1 MILDKF
7 FERLNKIYPQV
18 DTEITMEW
26 LNCERITS
34 FRVNTIK
41 SNNKEIEEFLSSNK
55 IEFKKIDFME
65 NAYILDKKD
74 EFFIKWSKI
83 FYDGKIYLQGIASL
97 IPAIILNPIS
107 GDKVL
112 DVTAS
117 PGSKTTQICAM
128 MWNKWEIIAVEKN
141 QIRFDKL
148 NYNLNIQW
156 CNIAE
161 SIKMD
166 SLNLKDKF
174 KNWYF
179 NKILFDAPCSA
190 EWRINLSNEKSY
202 WFWTEKNILDKQ
214 KLQLEIFESIIPLL
228 ASNWEIVYST
238 CTIAPEE
245 NEEVINTIC
254 EKYNLEIEEISIN
267 FENIRPG
274 LTEFNGKKYSK
285 DLEKTLRI
293 LPSKIS
299 EGFFIAKLRKI

>member
-7 FERLNKIYPQV
+7 FERLNKIYSPADV
-18 DTEITMEW
+18 EIVMGW
-26 LNCERITS
+26 LNSERITS

-41 SNNKEIEEFLSSNK
+41 SNNEEIEEFLNSNK
-55 IEFKKIDFME
+55 INFKKVDFME
-65 NAYILDKKD
+65 NVYILDKKD
-74 EFFIKWSKI
+74 EFFIKWSRI

-97 IPAIILNPIS
+97 IPAIVLNPIAW
-107 GDKVL
+107 DKVL

-128 MWNKWEIIAVEKN
+128 MWNKWEIIACEKN

-202 WFWTEKNILDKQ
+202 GFWTMQNISNKQ
-214 KLQLEIFESIIPLL
+214 KLQLEIFESIVPLL
-228 ASNWEIVYST
+228 ASGWEIVYST

-245 NEEVINTIC
+245 NEEVVNTIC
-254 EKYNLEIEEISIN
+254 EKYGLEIEEIDFK
-267 FENIRPG
+267 FESARPG
-274 LTEFNGKKYSK
+274 LTEFNSKKYIK

-293 LPSKIS
+293 LPSSIS

>member
-1 MILDKF
+1 MVLDKF
-7 FERLNKIYPQV
+7 FERLNKIYSQNDV
-18 DTEITMEW
+18 KIAMEGF
-26 LNCERITS
+26 NGERITS

-41 SNNKEIEEFLSSNK
+41 SNNEEIEEFLNLNN
-55 IEFKKIDFME
+55 IEFKKNDFLE
-65 NAYILDKKD
+65 NTYILDKKD
-74 EFFIKWSKI
+74 EFFIKGSPI

-97 IPAIILNPIS
+97 IPATILNPIS

-128 MWNKWEIIAVEKN
+128 MKNKGEIIACEKN

-148 NYNLNIQW
+148 NYNLNIQG

-166 SLNLKDKF
+166 SINLKDKF
-174 KNWYF
+174 KNGYF

-190 EWRINLSNEKSY
+190 EGRINLKNEKSY
-202 WFWTEKNILDKQ
+202 GFWTEKNILDKQ
-214 KLQLEIFESIIPLL
+214 KLQLDIFESIVPLL
-228 ASNWEIVYST
+228 ASGGEIVYST
-238 CTIAPEE
+238 CTLAPEE
-245 NEEVINTIC
+245 NEEVVNIIC
-254 EKYNLEIEEISIN
+254 EKYSLVIEEISLD
-267 FENIRPG
+267 FEYTRNG
-274 LTEFNGKKYSK
+274 LTEFNSKKYSK
-285 DLEKTLRI
+285 DLSKTLRI

>member
-1 MILDKF
+1 MVLDKF
-7 FERLNKIYPQV
+7 FERLNKIYSQNDV
-18 DTEITMEW
+18 KIAMEW
-26 LNCERITS
+26 FNGERITS

-41 SNNKEIEEFLSSNK
+41 SNNEEIEEFLNLNN
-55 IEFKKIDFME
+55 IEFKKNDFLE
-65 NAYILDKKD
+65 NTYILDKKD
-74 EFFIKWSKI
+74 EFFIKGSPI
-83 FYDGKIYLQGIASL
+83 FYDGKIYLQWIASL
-97 IPAIILNPIS
+97 IPATILNPIS

-128 MWNKWEIIAVEKN
+128 MKNKWEIIACEKN

-166 SLNLKDKF
+166 SINLKDKF

-190 EWRINLSNEKSY
+190 EGRINLKNEKSY
-202 WFWTEKNILDKQ
+202 GFWTEKNILDKQ
-214 KLQLEIFESIIPLL
+214 KLQLDIFESIVPLL
-228 ASNWEIVYST
+228 ASGWEIVYST
-238 CTIAPEE
+238 CTLAPEE
-245 NEEVINTIC
+245 NEEVVNIIC
-254 EKYNLEIEEISIN
+254 EKYSLVIEEISLD
-267 FENIRPG
+267 FEYTRNW
-274 LTEFNGKKYSK
+274 LTEFNSKKYSK
-285 DLEKTLRI
+285 DLSKTLRI

>member
-7 FERLNKIYPQV
+7 FERLDKIYSQDDV
-18 DTEITMEW
+18 KIT
-26 LNCERITS
+26 NDGFNSERITS

-41 SNNKEIEEFLSSNK
+41 SNNEEIEEFLSSNK
-55 IEFKKIDFME
+55 IDFKKIDFIE
-65 NAYILDKKD
+65 NTYILDKKD
-74 EFFIKWSKI
+74 EFFIKGSPI
-83 FYDGKIYLQGIASL
+83 FYDWKIYLQGIASL
-97 IPAIILNPIS
+97 IPAIILNPIT

-128 MWNKWEIIAVEKN
+128 MWNKWEIIACEKN

-148 NYNLNIQW
+148 NHNLNIQW

-166 SLNLKDKF
+166 SINLKDKF

-179 NKILFDAPCSA
+179 DKILFDAPCSA
-190 EWRINLSNEKSY
+190 EWRINLWNEKSY

-214 KLQLEIFESIIPLL
+214 KLQLEIFESIVPLL
-228 ASNWEIVYST
+228 SSGWEVVYST

-254 EKYNLEIEEISIN
+254 EKYGLAIEEISLD
-267 FENIRPG
+267 FEFTRPG
-274 LTEFNGKKYSK
+274 LTEFNGKKYSEEMK
-285 DLEKTLRI
+285 KTLRI

>member
-1 MILDKF
+1 MILEKF
-7 FERLNKIYPQV
+7 FERLNKIYSPADV
-18 DTEITMEW
+18 KITMEW
-26 LNCERITS
+26 FNSERITS

-41 SNNKEIEEFLSSNK
+41 SNNKEIEKFLSSNK
-55 IEFKKIDFME
+55 IDFKKIDFIE
-65 NAYILDKKD
+65 NVYILDKKD
-74 EFFIKWSKI
+74 EFFIKWSRI

-97 IPAIILNPIS
+97 IPAIVLNPIAW
-107 GDKVL
+107 DKVL

-128 MWNKWEIIAVEKN
+128 MWNKWEIIAAEKN

-156 CNIAE
+156 CNITE

-190 EWRINLSNEKSY
+190 EWRINLWNEKSY
-202 WFWTEKNILDKQ
+202 GFWTLENISNKQ
-214 KLQLEIFESIIPLL
+214 KLQLEIFESILPLL

-245 NEEVINTIC
+245 NEEVVNAIC
-254 EKYNLEIEEISIN
+254 EKYSLVIEEIDFK
-267 FENIRPG
+267 FEYRRPG
-274 LTEFNGKKYSK
+274 LTEFNEKKYNNEM
-285 DLEKTLRI
+285 EKTLRI
-293 LPSKIS
+293 LPSNLS
-299 EGFFIAKLRKI
+299 EWFFIAKLRKN